1 MIFVA
6 VFSFFSYTYLF
17 LFIHSIILSVRFIME
32 RDHEM
37 LFSSSN

>member
-1 MIFVA
+1 
-6 VFSFFSYTYLF
+6 
-17 LFIHSIILSVRFIME
+17 ME